1 MSFKTTRLNRQNP
14 VEPTDT
20 IFNMPKVA
28 KNVDKI
34 YAKRDHER
42 DHGTN

>member
-1 MSFKTTRLNRQNP
+1 MSFKTTRLHRQNP
-14 VEPTDT
+14 VKLTDT
-20 IFNMPKVA
+20 TFNMTKVA